1 MNRVKSF
8 RIITI
13 ALLVLATVLY
23 LVYAYL
29 FPNPSLEMQAHDN
42 RGLQADT
49 IVGVSGQSISAM
61 TGMAGSYVSVA
72 DSSELFFVNGSSSG
86 TTGKFK
92 DFKVTISTD
101 GPLESVQIEAVIES
115 KSVYTFNEIRDSHL
129 QDEDFFNTKNFPMIS
144 FQSTEIEQTDTAY
157 LAMGSMQFLGVE
169 NEIVLPFKY
178 LGSAI
183 YPEGNVYHVL
193 EGGFVFNPGDYGMDV
208 GLTIA
213 DVSEVKFHLEVEELK

>member
-1 MNRVKSF
+1 MSRLRIF
-8 RIITI
+8 GIITI
-13 ALLVLATVLY
+13 LLLVLSTVLY
-23 LVYAYL
+23 IVYVDL

-42 RGLQADT
+42 SGLQADT
-49 IVGVSGQSISAM
+49 IVSVTGQSISSI
-61 TGMAGSYVSVA
+61 TGMNGSYSSVA

-92 DFKVTISTD
+92 DFNVTISSD
-101 GPLESVQIEAVIES
+101 GSLESIQIEVVIEA

-129 QDEDFFNTKNFPMIS
+129 QDEEFFNTENFPKIS
-144 FQSTEIEQTDTAY
+144 FQSTSIEQTDTAY
-157 LAMGSMQFLGVE
+157 LAMGSMTFLGVA

-178 LGSAI
+178 LGSAT

-193 EGGFVFNPGDYGMDV
+193 EGGFVFNPGDFGMDV

-213 DVSEVKFHLEVEELK
+213 DVSEAKFHLEVVELK